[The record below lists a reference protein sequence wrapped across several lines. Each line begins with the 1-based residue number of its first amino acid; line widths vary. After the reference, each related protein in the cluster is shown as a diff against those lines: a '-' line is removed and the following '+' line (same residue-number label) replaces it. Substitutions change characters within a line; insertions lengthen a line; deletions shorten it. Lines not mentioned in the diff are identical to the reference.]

1 MSDEKSKATLLKEEI
16 MMKGSKGAAT
26 LNAEEIKKADDFC
39 VGYKKFLDHSPVER
53 EAVSYTLELAKKAG
67 FTEYDENASYNAGD
81 KVYYVNRDKAIALAV
96 IGKNGVKNGARLA
109 SKHDSRITPVG
120 RVLRNLHL
128 DELPQLFNVFMGD
141 MSLVGPRPERQTLVR
156 EYCKEI
162 PEFYY
167 RLKVKAGLT
176 GYAQVYGKY
185 NTTPYDKLKLDL
197 FYIENYS
204 FILDLKLLMMTVKI
218 FFQKEVS
225 EGVNDNQTNALKDSV
240 DPVKEL
246 SEKEPVDPEEK
257 E

>member
-109 SKHDSRITPVG
+109 IAHIDSPRIDLKPNPLYEDT
-120 RVLRNLHL
+120 NLA
-128 DELPQLFNVFMGD
+128 LFK
-141 MSLVGPRPERQTLVR
+141 TH
-156 EYCKEI
+156 
-162 PEFYY
+162 YY
-167 RLKVKAGLT
+167 GGLKKYQWIKANTHNRRCSCRKVKHYLG
-176 GYAQVYGKY
+176 
-185 NTTPYDKLKLDL
+185 
-197 FYIENYS
+197 
-204 FILDLKLLMMTVKI
+204 
-218 FFQKEVS
+218 
-225 EGVNDNQTNALKDSV
+225 
-240 DPVKEL
+240 
-246 SEKEPVDPEEK
+246 
-257 E
+257 